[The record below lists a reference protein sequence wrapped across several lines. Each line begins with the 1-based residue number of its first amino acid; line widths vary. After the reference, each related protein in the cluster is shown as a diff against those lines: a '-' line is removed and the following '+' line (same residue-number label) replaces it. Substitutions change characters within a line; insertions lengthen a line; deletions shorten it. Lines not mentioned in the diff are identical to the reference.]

1 MASTTHRRSR
11 FTLGVKLSIF
21 VAILVLLV
29 SASMAYFLV
38 IRSANSSRAEAE
50 TKFKSLATIIASMRG
65 QGYGGRHYDPMLVKM
80 FVDLGAKFGT
90 HLCFA
95 TFQDASGKIEGGSLN
110 LDLLEEAAPGLMAS
124 LAGQDNQGRLERTAE
139 WKWTNESVR
148 TFKVKLEGNQGQAL
162 GWARLGF
169 STVDMER
176 KLKDSLSV
184 NLLVTLLAIL
194 CGLGGSLLLARHF
207 SRPIRQIAA
216 AMEGVSEGK
225 LDNTLTISS
234 RDEIGVLAN
243 SFNFMVRGLRERER
257 IRNTFARYVSDQVAE
272 RILKEEDD
280 LGLTGELKRVTVLF
294 LDIRGF
300 TALSEMLRPREVV
313 ALLNDYF
320 GIVIDVIFQYEG
332 TINKFIGDSIMAIYG
347 APQVIDFPEMRGV
360 ITAVEIQKKVGEFNW
375 RRMQEGKPVA
385 NFGIGVHSGE
395 AIAGNIG
402 SARRME
408 YTVIGRDVNL
418 AQRIEATTREGQI
431 LISETTYNK
440 VKEWVEVQ
448 TKEPVFM
455 KGILEPIPLYEVT
468 TVNIG
473 SLQDLRAAASAA
485 TRSMS

>member
-1 MASTTHRRSR
+1 M
-11 FTLGVKLSIF
+11 F
-21 VAILVLLV
+21 VAVLVLLI

-38 IRSANSSRAEAE
+38 IRTANMSRAEAE
-50 TKFKSLATIIASMRG
+50 TRFKSLATLIASMRG
-65 QGYGGRHYDPMLVKM
+65 QGYGGRNYDPMLVKM
-80 FVDLGAKFGT
+80 FVDLGVKFGT

-95 TFQDASGKIEGGSLN
+95 TFQDAAGKIEGGSIN
-110 LDLLEEAAPGLMAS
+110 LEMLAEAAPQLAAS
-124 LAGQDNQGRLERTAE
+124 LEGHKSQAQLERTAE
-139 WKWTNESVR
+139 WKWTDESVR
-148 TFKVKLEGNQGQAL
+148 TFRVKLEGNQGQAL
-162 GWARLGF
+162 GWASLGF
-169 STVDMER
+169 STLETER
-176 KLKDSLSV
+176 KLKDSLKV

-194 CGLGGSLLLARHF
+194 CGLAGSLVLARHF
-207 SRPIRQIAA
+207 SRPIRQVAA
-216 AMEGVSEGK
+216 AMEGVSEGQ
-225 LDNTLTISS
+225 LDKTLTINS

-280 LGLTGELKRVTVLF
+280 LGLTGELKRVTVMF

-300 TALSEMLRPREVV
+300 TSLSEMLRPREVV

-347 APQVIDFPEMRGV
+347 APQAIDFPEMRGV
-360 ITAVEIQKKVGEFNW
+360 MTAVEIQRKVGEFNW
-375 RRMQEGKPVA
+375 KRMQEGKPVA

-418 AQRIEATTREGQI
+418 AQRIEATTREGQV
-431 LISETTYNK
+431 LISETTFEK
-440 VKEWVEVQ
+440 TKDWVDVQ
-448 TKEPVFM
+448 SKEPVFM

-468 TVNIG
+468 TIKIG
-473 SLQDLRAAASAA
+473 SLEELRAPDAAAA
-485 TRSMS
+485 RSKS